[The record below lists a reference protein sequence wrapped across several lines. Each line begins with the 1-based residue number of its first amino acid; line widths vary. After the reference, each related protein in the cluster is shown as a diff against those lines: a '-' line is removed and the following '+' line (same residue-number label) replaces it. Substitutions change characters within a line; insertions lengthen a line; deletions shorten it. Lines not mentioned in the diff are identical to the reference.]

1 MMLCIGLTLCVGGS
15 AGKGLHEGKTPGAGK
30 AARRVLGDVTN
41 MTPGLQLNST
51 CAEPPAKQHQAAAPA
66 QARAELY
73 AADGVE
79 HRAGKGWQQLEA
91 ERLQRESAAA
101 QQRARDAILPWVT
114 RRLPPQVGYW
124 CTFDDTCRFAS
135 SLLPA
140 ACCATMRTRCTSEW
154 LQICVGG
161 TVQDLC

>member
-1 MMLCIGLTLCVGGS
+1 MCVCVCVCGS

-51 CAEPPAKQHQAAAPA
+51 CTEPPAKQHQAAAPA
-66 QARAELY
+66 QSRAELY
-73 AADGVE
+73 ATDGVE

-114 RRLPPQVGYW
+114 RRLPPQVGGW
-124 CTFDDTCRFAS
+124 CTSDG
-135 SLLPA
+135 LHHPA
-140 ACCATMRTRCTSEW
+140 ACRVSPQCIRDAALCGYEYVW
-154 LQICVGG
+154 V
-161 TVQDLC
+161 DLCTTVLC